1 MGMSN
6 VNGLLDYGQGIID
19 AFNHCLS
26 HVRSNLTLKYGII
39 LSNDYCIHNRLSAS
53 SFALYGSKISASAV
67 RLRKYNSD
75 KVYISSYGDI
85 LYSDDTLH
93 LSVISVQNMD
103 ESGCSVTIIPDR
115 VYDHLRLYRYGICSQ
130 ISTFNL
136 AMQCFAD
143 FFEEANS
150 EILTID
156 MIFNEYT
163 EAIADEDVI
172 TIKYPYDSGYQMAM
186 EYISAN

>member
-1 MGMSN
+1 MSVN
-6 VNGLLDYGQGIID
+6 VSGLHDYAQGIID

-26 HVRSNLTLKYGII
+26 HVRSYITLKYGII
-39 LSNDYCIHNRLSAS
+39 LSNNYCIHNRLSAN
-53 SFALYGSKISASAV
+53 SFALYSNDEIGAV
-67 RLRKYNSD
+67 RLRKCNTD
-75 KVYISSYGDI
+75 KIYISSYGDI
-85 LYSDDTLH
+85 LYNDVTLQ
-93 LSVISVQNMD
+93 LSVISVQNTD
-103 ESGCSVTIIPDR
+103 ENGCGVTIIPDR
-115 VYDHLRLYRYGICSQ
+115 VYDQLQLYRYGICSQ

-163 EAIADEDVI
+163 EAIADEDI
-172 TIKYPYDSGYQMAM
+172 LTINDPYGSGYQVAM
-186 EYISAN
+186 DYISAN

>member
-1 MGMSN
+1 MVMGG
-6 VNGLLDYGQGIID
+6 VNGLLDYEKGIID

-39 LSNDYCIHNRLSAS
+39 LSDDYCIRNRLSAS
-53 SFALYGSKISASAV
+53 SFALYGSKVSASAV
-67 RLRKYNSD
+67 RLRKYNAD

-85 LYSDDTLH
+85 LYNDDTLH
-93 LSVISVQNMD
+93 LSVISAQNID
-103 ESGCSVTIIPDR
+103 EDACSVTIIPDR
-115 VYDHLRLYRYGICSQ
+115 VYEHLQLYRYGIHSK

-143 FFEEANS
+143 FFEETNS
-150 EILTID
+150 EILTINT
-156 MIFNEYT
+156 IFNEYL
-163 EAIADEDVI
+163 EADADEDFA
-172 TIKYPYDSGYQMAM
+172 TINDPYGSGYQMAM